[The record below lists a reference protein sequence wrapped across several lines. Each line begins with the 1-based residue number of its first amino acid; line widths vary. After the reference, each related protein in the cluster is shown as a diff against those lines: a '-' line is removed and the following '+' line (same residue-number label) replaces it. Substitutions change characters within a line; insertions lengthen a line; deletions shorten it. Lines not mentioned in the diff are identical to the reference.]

1 MSKEKILLILYRE
14 DFEKTHIWEDVCTIL
29 AVPPSAETVHIN
41 VDSVEYEYENQD
53 DLYNYSLN
61 K

>member
-29 AVPPSAETVHIN
+29 AVPISAETVYIN
-41 VDSVEYEYENQD
+41 VDSVKYEYEKED
-53 DLYNYSLN
+53 DLYDYSLN